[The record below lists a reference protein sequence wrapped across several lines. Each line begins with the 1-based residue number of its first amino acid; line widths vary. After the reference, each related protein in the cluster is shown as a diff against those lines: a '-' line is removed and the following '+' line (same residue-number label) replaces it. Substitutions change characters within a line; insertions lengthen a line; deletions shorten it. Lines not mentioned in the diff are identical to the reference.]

1 MKDDKKPVD
10 SYPLY
15 NPEYEHDSCGV
26 GFIANLN
33 KKSEHK
39 VIEMGLEALKNL
51 THRGAVGGDANTGD
65 GAGILFQI
73 PHEFF
78 SLSLKEI
85 RYLQPGQYGVGQ
97 IFLPKDEKKI
107 EKCKKLIE
115 NIFSIQGMSVLAWRE

>member
-1 MKDDKKPVD
+1 MNSEKKSIY

-39 VIEMGLEALKNL
+39 VIEMGMEALTNL

-65 GAGILFQI
+65 GAGLLFQI
-73 PHEFF
+73 PHDFF
-78 SLSLKEI
+78 KENVPEI
-85 RYLQPGQYGVGQ
+85 SNIKINEYGVGQ
-97 IFLPKDEKKI
+97 IFFPKNKEKIKKCKDII
-107 EKCKKLIE
+107 EKI
-115 NIFSIQGMSVLAWRE
+115 IFNEGN